1 MKEMNKMSKEE
12 LLKKAY
18 EDGLIDVIKE
28 WLKEEKYVSISSI
41 QRTFSIGYSMSSA
54 IFEELINLKLVDDKP
69 FYDKG
74 HIVNIY
80 NKFNNMKIYLLDIN
94 PEMTNALKKEF
105 ASFSEVEV
113 VLDDFKHFM
122 DTHDDIDCVVS
133 PANSF
138 GMMNGGYDKAI
149 TDYFGR
155 TVEKRVQAFI
165 NKNYFGEQPIG
176 TSIMVDIPSSHIK
189 LIHTPTMRLPSPV
202 KDPLIIY
209 QCMRTTLMMAIKNN
223 IHVIVIPAFGGA
235 TGKVSPSVVAKYMK
249 EGYKQVRK
257 YRGQ

>member
-1 MKEMNKMSKEE
+1 MNKEE

-28 WLKEEKYVSISSI
+28 WLKEEKYVSISSL
-41 QRTFSIGYSMSSA
+41 QRSFSIGYGMSSV

-80 NKFNNMKIYLLDIN
+80 NKFSNMKIYLLDIN
-94 PEMTNALKKEF
+94 PEITRALKKEF
-105 ASFSEVEV
+105 APFNEVEV
-113 VLDDFKHFM
+113 VLDDFAHFM
-122 DTHDDIDCVVS
+122 DTHEDIECIVS

-149 TDYFGR
+149 TDYFSR
-155 TVEKRVQAFI
+155 TVERRVQAFI
-165 NKNYFGEQPIG
+165 KRNYFGEQPLG
-176 TSIMVDIPSSHIK
+176 TSIMVDIPGSTIK
-189 LIHTPTMRLPSPV
+189 LIHTPTMRLPSPI

-209 QCMRTTLMMAIKNN
+209 QCMRVTMIMAIKNN
-223 IHVIVIPAFGGA
+223 IHSIVIPAFGGA
-235 TGKVSPSVVAKYMK
+235 TGKVPPSVVAKYMK
-249 EGYKQVRK
+249 EGYKQIRK
-257 YRGQ
+257 YRG